1 MVIYF
6 QVGNSMKRV
15 VLKFGGSSV
24 ASLEKM
30 QAVAKQ
36 IIKRYNNQEQIIVVV
51 SAMGLTTNQLLDLVK
66 KVAKYPVSREVD
78 MLLATGEQLS
88 SALLSIIINDY
99 KIPSISLCGFQ
110 AGIKTIGEHQ
120 TSEILEVDP
129 NNIEKY
135 LSQGKV
141 VVVAGFQ
148 GMNEK
153 GDITTIGRG
162 GSDTTAIAL
171 AARLKCP
178 CEIYT
183 DVDGI
188 YVVDPKIFPT
198 AKRLNEI
205 SYQMLSEMAVLG
217 AKVIA
222 TPAIKMAQQYEVPL
236 WITAA
241 HPEGIGTK
249 VTNES
254 LGHDLICLVISND
267 TKNSLDSEI
276 RFSVVKMGINN
287 DDLDKINQLLENN
300 NLHWAKIDKSIN
312 SVSYYIKKSMLDKM
326 LSVISDEYNLG
337 GK

>member
-1 MVIYF
+1 
-6 QVGNSMKRV
+6 MKRV

-30 QAVAKQ
+30 QTVAKR
-36 IIKRYNNQEQIIVVV
+36 IIKRYKNQEQIIVVV
-51 SAMGLTTNQLLDLVK
+51 SAMGLTTNQLLELVR
-66 KVAKYPVSREVD
+66 KVTKVPVRREVD

-99 KIPSISLCGFQ
+99 KVPSISLCGFQ
-110 AGIKTIGEHQ
+110 AGIKTKGENQ
-120 TSEILEVDP
+120 KSEILEVDP

-162 GSDTTAIAL
+162 GSDTTAVAL

-188 YVVDPKIFPT
+188 YVVDPKILPS
-198 AKRLNEI
+198 AKQINEI
-205 SYQMLSEMAVLG
+205 SYQMLSEMATLG

-222 TPAIKMAQQYEVPL
+222 APAIKMAQQYQVPL
-236 WITAA
+236 WISVS
-241 HPEGIGTK
+241 HQEGIGTR
-249 VTNES
+249 VSNES
-254 LGHDLICLVISND
+254 LDRDLICLVISND
-267 TKNSLDSEI
+267 IENCLDKKI
-276 RFSVVKMGINN
+276 RFSLVKMGINDN
-287 DDLDKINQLLENN
+287 DLDELNQVF
-300 NLHWAKIDKSIN
+300 AKNHLKWVKKEKSVN
-312 SVSYYIKKSMLDKM
+312 SVSYFIEKSMLDKM
-326 LSVISDEYNLG
+326 LSVISDEYNLE
-337 GK
+337 K